1 MDASKVELVDAEGGS
16 LLALSWG
23 RDHYFGI
30 KSKFD
35 GEVRVT
41 VLGSK
46 FEDIIGP
53 LSVSGDN
60 NFKFVDL
67 GINWVL
73 DFDPKTIVLRH
84 GGMPDC
90 GSLLITENG
99 VAILC
104 NVHEHGLRFLLPNGN
119 IIAGDRDLPYV
130 TEWSILMP
138 THSDHFRKVF
148 SWPPPGDD

>member
-1 MDASKVELVDAEGGS
+1 MVASKVELVDAEDGS

-30 KSKFD
+30 KSTIGDEAKITLLAPKLD
-35 GEVRVT
+35 K
-41 VLGSK
+41 LA
-46 FEDIIGP
+46 GP
-53 LSVSGDN
+53 LTLTSDK

-67 GINWVL
+67 GTKWIL
-73 DFDPKTIVLRH
+73 DFDPKTIVLKH
-84 GGMPDC
+84 GGMPDF

-99 VAILC
+99 LAILC
-104 NVHEHGLRFLLPNGN
+104 NVYEVGWRFLLANGK
-119 IIAGDRDLPYV
+119 IIDGDRDLPYV
-130 TEWSILMP
+130 AEWSILMP